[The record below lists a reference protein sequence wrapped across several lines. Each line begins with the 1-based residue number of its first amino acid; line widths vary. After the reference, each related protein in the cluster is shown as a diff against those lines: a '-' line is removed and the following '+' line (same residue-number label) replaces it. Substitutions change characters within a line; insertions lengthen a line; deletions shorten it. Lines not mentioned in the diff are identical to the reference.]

1 LLKIGK
7 IDKSIAASVALHIGV
22 MGWGLVSFSTRAL
35 DAVPQESLP
44 VDIISAE
51 QLAQLTKGTK
61 TGQKDAPKPLVEK
74 VAEAKPVENTV
85 GKIEEKK
92 EIQAAAEKPP
102 EPPTPKPVEKK
113 PDPPKPPE
121 PKVVEKKPEP
131 KPEPKVD
138 QIAEALKKEEA
149 KKPPEKPKVEPPKPE
164 QKQTKQEPP
173 KQPPKERT
181 FDASKMAALLDKR
194 APTRQAATGDTL
206 NQTAALGV
214 PTGQAQK
221 LTMSWVGA
229 LQARIKQCWN
239 VPAGVRDAENIE
251 IRVYFELRKDG
262 SVSTQ
267 PRLIAGPAN
276 AVGPAIAESAIR
288 AIQQCQPYSFL
299 PQAEYAGGWD
309 RLDITFSSRDLF
321 R

>member
-1 LLKIGK
+1 MLKIGK
-7 IDKSIAASVALHIGV
+7 IDKSMAASVALHVGV

-51 QLAQLTKGTK
+51 QMSQLTKGSK
-61 TGQKDAPKPLVEK
+61 TGKQDAPKPMVDKIGET
-74 VAEAKPVENTV
+74 KPVEDTTA
-85 GKIEEKK
+85 KIDEKK
-92 EIQAAAEKPP
+92 EIQSAAEKPP
-102 EPPTPKPVEKK
+102 EPPAPKPVEKK

-138 QIAEALKKEEA
+138 QIAEALKKEQA
-149 KKPPEKPKVEPPKPE
+149 KKPPEKKPEPPKPE
-164 QKQTKQEPP
+164 QKQAKQEPP
-173 KQPPKERT
+173 KQQPKERT
-181 FDASKMAALLDKR
+181 FDAAKMAALLDKR

-206 NQTAALGV
+206 SQTAALGV
-214 PTGQAQK
+214 PSGQAQK

-229 LQARIKQCWN
+229 LQSRIKQCWN

-262 SVSTQ
+262 TVATQ

-299 PQAEYAGGWD
+299 PQSEYAGGWD